1 MSSSL
6 LIILLVVVWLF
17 VLAPM
22 LIRSRNPIRRTGEA
36 LAQTRTLY
44 SGGSG
49 RLVPSRGPAAADP
62 DQAEAE
68 DSHFGLPSGAGA
80 TDAELLD
87 TENWEYLLEQTLRR
101 EAAGRR
107 GEAVRRAMEERRNS
121 VSGADTAS
129 EEITTEIPAVVV
141 SDDDEAAEAVASVDE
156 RTASTVAAKI
166 GSVEDRTSEVR
177 TADIRTETE
186 SERHTPAAH
195 SPTSDAPTTSNREA
209 AESVR
214 PEVVDGELLER
225 PATRPAAEHTE
236 VADHDEDAAGIDAE
250 AVHLHRGRR
259 RHSEPEVELTDADLN
274 FAERR
279 RGRGA
284 YDPMADRKA
293 AEQRAHARQRTALML
308 VGLAAI
314 AVITA
319 LFTVPAVWWFAGGAV
334 LLLGAYLTYLR
345 RQVRLEESL
354 RRRRVERMRRARLGV
369 ESRED
374 DELSV
379 VPPRL
384 RRPGA
389 VVLETD
395 DEDPAFDVL
404 DTFDRDLDG
413 DPGHHDGRPTH
424 REPLRRAVG

>member
-22 LIRSRNPIRRTGEA
+22 LIRSRNPIRRTGDA
-36 LAQTRTLY
+36 LAETRTLY

-49 RLVPSRGPAAADP
+49 RLVPSRGRAAVDP
-62 DQAEAE
+62 VQVDAEE
-68 DSHFGLPSGAGA
+68 SFFGLPTGAGA

-87 TENWEYLLEQTLRR
+87 TETWEHLLEQTLRR

-107 GEAVRRAMEERRNS
+107 GEAVRRAMQERRGP
-121 VSGADTAS
+121 GADQGS

-141 SDDDEAAEAVASVDE
+141 ADEADSEEAVAALDE
-156 RTASTVAAKI
+156 RSASAVAAEF
-166 GSVEDRTSEVR
+166 GDLRADRARGDV
-177 TADIRTETE
+177 DDE
-186 SERHTPAAH
+186 SR
-195 SPTSDAPTTSNREA
+195 
-209 AESVR
+209 R
-214 PEVVDGELLER
+214 PVVVDGELVER
-225 PATRPAAEHTE
+225 PAGDRVAAS
-236 VADHDEDAAGIDAE
+236 ADHAEDAAGIDAE
-250 AVHLHRGRR
+250 AVLVHRGRR
-259 RHSEPEVELTDADLN
+259 RPVEPEVELTDADLD

-293 AEQRAHARQRTALML
+293 AEQRAHARQRTALI
-308 VGLAAI
+308 LAALSVVSVI
-314 AVITA
+314 VAV
-319 LFTVPAVWWFAGGAV
+319 LTVPAAWWFAGGTV
-334 LLLGAYLTYLR
+334 LLLTAYLTYLR
-345 RQVRLEESL
+345 RQVKLEESL
-354 RRRRVERMRRARLGV
+354 RRRRIERMRRARLGV

-389 VVLETD
+389 VVLEVD

-404 DTFDRDLDG
+404 DTFDRDRDS
-413 DPGHHDGRPTH
+413 DPGRRDHRTAH

>member
-22 LIRSRNPIRRTGEA
+22 LIRSRNPIRRTGDA

-49 RLVPSRGPAAADP
+49 RLVPSRGRAAADP
-62 DQAEAE
+62 VQAEVE
-68 DSHFGLPSGAGA
+68 ESLFGLPSGSGA

-87 TENWEYLLEQTLRR
+87 TETWEHLLEQTLRR

-107 GEAVRRAMEERRNS
+107 GEAVRRAMEERRNTAS
-121 VSGADTAS
+121 RGVGDQAS
-129 EEITTEIPAVVV
+129 EEITAEIPTVVV
-141 SDDDEAAEAVASVDE
+141 SEHEEAAEAVASVDE
-156 RTASTVAAKI
+156 RTASAVAVGVGTAGVRHAEV
-166 GSVEDRTSEVR
+166 GSAGARTAGVR
-177 TADIRTETE
+177 TARARSIEDVDLVEDLGTPE
-186 SERHTPAAH
+186 SA
-195 SPTSDAPTTSNREA
+195 
-209 AESVR
+209 R

-225 PATRPAAEHTE
+225 PVARPAAAP
-236 VADHDEDAAGIDAE
+236 ADHEEDAAGIDAE

-259 RHSEPEVELTDADLN
+259 RVVEPEVELTDADLD

-284 YDPMADRKA
+284 YDPMADRQA
-293 AEQRAHARQRTALML
+293 AEQRAHARQRTALIL
-308 VGLAAI
+308 VALSVV
-314 AVITA
+314 AVIAA
-319 LFTVPAVWWFAGGAV
+319 LLTVPAVWWFAGGAV
-334 LLLGAYLTYLR
+334 MLLAAYLTYLR

-354 RRRRVERMRRARLGV
+354 RRRRIERMRRARLGV

-389 VVLETD
+389 VVLEID
-395 DEDPAFDVL
+395 DEDPAFDML
-404 DTFDRDLDG
+404 DTFDRDLDS
-413 DPGHHDGRPTH
+413 DPGHHDRRQSH

>member
-22 LIRSRNPIRRTGEA
+22 LIRSRNPIRRTGDA

-49 RLVPSRGPAAADP
+49 RLVPSRGRAAADQV
-62 DQAEAE
+62 QAEDE
-68 DSHFGLPSGAGA
+68 DSLFGLPSGAGA

-87 TENWEYLLEQTLRR
+87 TETWEHLLEQTLRR

-107 GEAVRRAMEERRNS
+107 GEAVRRAMEERRAA
-121 VSGADTAS
+121 VAGDPAA
-129 EEITTEIPAVVV
+129 EEVTSEIPAVPVV
-141 SDDDEAAEAVASVDE
+141 DEHDPARAVAGVDE
-156 RTASTVAAKI
+156 RSASAVGAQVGDLRSNGVGAAA
-166 GSVEDRTSEVR
+166 
-177 TADIRTETE
+177 ADSDVSGAEADDET
-186 SERHTPAAH
+186 R
-195 SPTSDAPTTSNREA
+195 
-209 AESVR
+209 R
-214 PEVVDGELLER
+214 PVVVDGELVEGTAGGR
-225 PATRPAAEHTE
+225 TAART
-236 VADHDEDAAGIDAE
+236 DHAEDAAGIDEE
-250 AVHLHRGRR
+250 AVLTHRGRR
-259 RHSEPEVELTDADLN
+259 RPAEPEVELTDADLS

-284 YDPMADRKA
+284 YDPMADREA
-293 AEQRAHARQRTALML
+293 AEQRAHARQRTALIL
-308 VGLAAI
+308 VALSVVTVIAA
-314 AVITA
+314 
-319 LFTVPAVWWFAGGAV
+319 LLTVPAVWWFAGGSV
-334 LLLGAYLTYLR
+334 LLLAAYLTYLR
-345 RQVRLEESL
+345 RQVKLEESL

-389 VVLETD
+389 VVLEID

-404 DTFDRDLDG
+404 DTFDDHLDS
-413 DPGHHDGRPTH
+413 DPGHHDH
-424 REPLRRAVG
+424 RRRQHAPLRRAVG

>member
-22 LIRSRNPIRRTGEA
+22 LIRSRNPIRRTGDA

-49 RLVPSRGPAAADP
+49 RLVPSRGRAAADP
-62 DQAEAE
+62 VQAEPE
-68 DSHFGLPSGAGA
+68 ESVFGLPSGAGA

-87 TENWEYLLEQTLRR
+87 TETWEHLLEQTLRR

-107 GEAVRRAMEERRNS
+107 GEAVRRAMEERRAAAS
-121 VSGADTAS
+121 RGERVAGGDEAS
-129 EEITTEIPAVVV
+129 EEITSEIPAVVV
-141 SDDDEAAEAVASVDE
+141 ADDRDAARAVASVSE
-156 RTASTVAAKI
+156 RTASAVAA
-166 GSVEDRTSEVR
+166 EVGGGR
-177 TADIRTETE
+177 GD
-186 SERHTPAAH
+186 
-195 SPTSDAPTTSNREA
+195 SDARVTAARGATTRGGSDVRGDDA
-209 AESVR
+209 AADAGEDPGR
-214 PEVVDGELLER
+214 PVVVDGELVER
-225 PATRPAAEHTE
+225 SAGERTAGRT
-236 VADHDEDAAGIDAE
+236 DHAEDAAGIDEE
-250 AVHLHRGRR
+250 AVLTHRGRR
-259 RHSEPEVELTDADLN
+259 RPAEPEVELTDADLD

-284 YDPMADRKA
+284 YDPMADRQA
-293 AEQRAHARQRTALML
+293 AEQRAHARQRTALIL
-308 VGLAAI
+308 VGLSLI
-314 AVITA
+314 AVVLA
-319 LFTVPAVWWFAGGAV
+319 LLTVPAVWWFAGGAV
-334 LLLGAYLTYLR
+334 LLLAAYLTYLR
-345 RQVRLEESL
+345 RQVKLEESL
-354 RRRRVERMRRARLGV
+354 RRRRIERMRRARLGV

-374 DELSV
+374 DELSI

-389 VVLETD
+389 VVLEID

-404 DTFDRDLDG
+404 DTFHEDLDT
-413 DPGHHDGRPTH
+413 DPGRHDQRRHH

>member
-22 LIRSRNPIRRTGEA
+22 LIRSRNPIRRTGDA

-49 RLVPSRGPAAADP
+49 RLVPSRGRAAADP
-62 DQAEAE
+62 VQAEDE
-68 DSHFGLPSGAGA
+68 DSLFGLPSGAGA

-87 TENWEYLLEQTLRR
+87 TETWEHLLEQTLRR

-107 GEAVRRAMEERRNS
+107 GEAVRRAMEERLAA
-121 VSGADTAS
+121 VAGDPAA
-129 EEITTEIPAVVV
+129 EEVTSEIPAVPVV
-141 SDDDEAAEAVASVDE
+141 DEHDPARAVAGVDE
-156 RTASTVAAKI
+156 RSASAVGARVGDLRSNGVGAAA
-166 GSVEDRTSEVR
+166 
-177 TADIRTETE
+177 ADSDVSGAEADDET
-186 SERHTPAAH
+186 R
-195 SPTSDAPTTSNREA
+195 
-209 AESVR
+209 R
-214 PEVVDGELLER
+214 PVVVDGELVEGTAGGR
-225 PATRPAAEHTE
+225 TAART
-236 VADHDEDAAGIDAE
+236 DHAEDAAGIDEE
-250 AVHLHRGRR
+250 AVLTHRGRR
-259 RHSEPEVELTDADLN
+259 RPAEPEVELTDADLS

-284 YDPMADRKA
+284 YDPMADREA
-293 AEQRAHARQRTALML
+293 AEQRAHARQRTVLILVALS
-308 VGLAAI
+308 VVTVIAA
-314 AVITA
+314 
-319 LFTVPAVWWFAGGAV
+319 LLTVPAVWWFAGGSV
-334 LLLGAYLTYLR
+334 LLLAAYLTYLR
-345 RQVRLEESL
+345 RQVKLEESL

-389 VVLETD
+389 VVLEID

-404 DTFDRDLDG
+404 DTFDDHLDS
-413 DPGHHDGRPTH
+413 DPGHHDH
-424 REPLRRAVG
+424 RRRQHAPLRRAVG

>member
-22 LIRSRNPIRRTGEA
+22 LIRSRNPIRRTGDA

-49 RLVPSRGPAAADP
+49 RLVPSRGPATADP
-62 DQAEAE
+62 VQAEPE
-68 DSHFGLPSGAGA
+68 ESLFGLPTGAGA

-87 TENWEYLLEQTLRR
+87 TETWEHTLEQTLRR

-107 GEAVRRAMEERRNS
+107 GEAVRRAMEERRS
-121 VSGADTAS
+121 AAAGGGEVS
-129 EEITTEIPAVVV
+129 EEITSEIPAVVV

-156 RTASTVAAKI
+156 RTASAVAA
-166 GSVEDRTSEVR
+166 GTATAEVR
-177 TADIRTETE
+177 SADIRTADARAGDARTVAG
-186 SERHTPAAH
+186 RDAA
-195 SPTSDAPTTSNREA
+195 D
-209 AESVR
+209 SVR

-225 PATRPAAEHTE
+225 PAARPATGR
-236 VADHDEDAAGIDAE
+236 VDHAEDAAGIDAE

-259 RHSEPEVELTDADLN
+259 RHAEPEVELTDADLD

-284 YDPMADRKA
+284 YDPMADRQA
-293 AEQRAHARQRTALML
+293 AEQRAHARQRTALLL
-308 VGLAAI
+308 VGLAVV
-314 AVITA
+314 AVIAA
-319 LFTVPAVWWFAGGAV
+319 LLTVPAVWWFAGGTV
-334 LLLGAYLTYLR
+334 LLLAAYLTYLR

-389 VVLETD
+389 VVLEID

-404 DTFDRDLDG
+404 DTYDRDLDSG
-413 DPGHHDGRPTH
+413 PDHHDRRSTH

>member
-22 LIRSRNPIRRTGEA
+22 LIRSRNPIRRTGDA

-49 RLVPSRGPAAADP
+49 RLVPSRGRAAADP
-62 DQAEAE
+62 VQAEDE
-68 DSHFGLPSGAGA
+68 DSLFGLPSGAGA

-87 TENWEYLLEQTLRR
+87 TETWEHLLEQTLRR

-107 GEAVRRAMEERRNS
+107 GEAVRRAMEERRAA
-121 VSGADTAS
+121 VAGDPAA
-129 EEITTEIPAVVV
+129 EEVTSEIPAITVA
-141 SDDDEAAEAVASVDE
+141 DEQDPVRAVASVDE
-156 RTASTVAAKI
+156 RSASAVGARVGDLRSGGGAASGVGAAAADSDVSGAVADD
-166 GSVEDRTSEVR
+166 EM
-177 TADIRTETE
+177 
-186 SERHTPAAH
+186 RHA
-195 SPTSDAPTTSNREA
+195 
-209 AESVR
+209 V
-214 PEVVDGELLER
+214 VVDGELVEGTAGER
-225 PATRPAAEHTE
+225 TAART
-236 VADHDEDAAGIDAE
+236 DHAEDAAGIDEE
-250 AVHLHRGRR
+250 AVLTHRGRR
-259 RHSEPEVELTDADLN
+259 RPAEPEVELTDADLS

-284 YDPMADRKA
+284 YDPMADREA
-293 AEQRAHARQRTALML
+293 AEQRAHARQRTALIL
-308 VGLAAI
+308 VALSVVTVIAA
-314 AVITA
+314 
-319 LFTVPAVWWFAGGAV
+319 LLTVPAVWWFAGGSV
-334 LLLGAYLTYLR
+334 LLLAAYLTYLR
-345 RQVRLEESL
+345 RQVKLEESL

-389 VVLETD
+389 VVLEID

-404 DTFDRDLDG
+404 DTFDDHLDS
-413 DPGHHDGRPTH
+413 DPGHHDH
-424 REPLRRAVG
+424 RRRQHVPLRRAVG

>member
-22 LIRSRNPIRRTGEA
+22 LIRSRNPIRRTGDA

-49 RLVPSRGPAAADP
+49 RLVPSRARAAADP
-62 DQAEAE
+62 VQAEPE
-68 DSHFGLPSGAGA
+68 ESLFGLPSGSGA

-87 TENWEYLLEQTLRR
+87 TETWEHLLEQTLRR

-107 GEAVRRAMEERRNS
+107 GEAVRRAMEERR
-121 VSGADTAS
+121 GAASRGDQVS
-129 EEITTEIPAVVV
+129 EEITAEIPAVVV
-141 SDDDEAAEAVASVDE
+141 SGEDEAADAVASVDE
-156 RTASTVAAKI
+156 RTASTVAAR
-166 GSVEDRTSEVR
+166 VD
-177 TADIRTETE
+177 ADVAR
-186 SERHTPAAH
+186 
-195 SPTSDAPTTSNREA
+195 A
-209 AESVR
+209 AEDVDVADDADTVDSER

-225 PATRPAAEHTE
+225 PAARPA

-250 AVHLHRGRR
+250 AVRLHRGRR
-259 RHSEPEVELTDADLN
+259 RAAEPEVELTDADLD

-284 YDPMADRKA
+284 YDPMADRAA
-293 AEQRAHARQRTALML
+293 AEQRAHARQRTALIL
-308 VGLAAI
+308 VGLSVV
-314 AVITA
+314 AVIAA
-319 LFTVPAVWWFAGGAV
+319 LLTVPAVWWFAGGAV
-334 LLLGAYLTYLR
+334 TLLAAYLTYLR

-354 RRRRVERMRRARLGV
+354 RRRRIERMRRARLGV

-389 VVLETD
+389 VVLEID

-404 DTFDRDLDG
+404 DTYDRDLDAG
-413 DPGHHDGRPTH
+413 PDRHDRRQPH

>member
-22 LIRSRNPIRRTGEA
+22 LIRSRNPIRRTGDA

-49 RLVPSRGPAAADP
+49 RLVPTRGRAAGDP
-62 DQAEAE
+62 TQVEAE
-68 DSHFGLPSGAGA
+68 DSVFGLPSGAGA

-87 TENWEYLLEQTLRR
+87 TETWEHLLEQTLRR

-107 GEAVRRAMEERRNS
+107 GEAVRRAMEERRAAAT
-121 VSGADTAS
+121 GDQAS
-129 EEITTEIPAVVV
+129 EEITSEIPAVVV
-141 SDDDEAAEAVASVDE
+141 SDDHDSVGAVDSVDSVDE
-156 RTASTVAAKI
+156 RTASAVA
-166 GSVEDRTSEVR
+166 VEVGDVRAAGVDRDGAA
-177 TADIRTETE
+177 ADVSATGAQDET
-186 SERHTPAAH
+186 RQP
-195 SPTSDAPTTSNREA
+195 
-209 AESVR
+209 V
-214 PEVVDGELLER
+214 VVDGELVEGPEGQR
-225 PATRPAAEHTE
+225 TATS
-236 VADHDEDAAGIDAE
+236 ADHEEDAAGIDEE
-250 AVHLHRGRR
+250 AVLTHRGRR
-259 RHSEPEVELTDADLN
+259 RPAEPEVELTDADLD

-284 YDPMADRKA
+284 YDPMADRLA
-293 AEQRAHARQRTALML
+293 AQQRAHARQRTALIL
-308 VGLAAI
+308 VALSVV

-319 LFTVPAVWWFAGGAV
+319 LLTVPAVWWFAGGSV
-334 LLLGAYLTYLR
+334 LLLVAYLTYLR

-374 DELSV
+374 DELSI

-389 VVLETD
+389 VVLEID

-404 DTFDRDLDG
+404 DTVDEGLDSG
-413 DPGHHDGRPTH
+413 PGHHDHRRRH

>member
-22 LIRSRNPIRRTGEA
+22 LIRSRNPIRRTGDA

-49 RLVPSRGPAAADP
+49 RLVPSRGRAAADP
-62 DQAEAE
+62 VQAESE
-68 DSHFGLPSGAGA
+68 ESVFGLPTGAGA

-87 TENWEYLLEQTLRR
+87 TETWEHLLEQTLRR

-107 GEAVRRAMEERRNS
+107 GEAVRRAMEERRAAATGGER
-121 VSGADTAS
+121 VHGDEQAS
-129 EEITTEIPAVVV
+129 EEITSEIPAVVV
-141 SDDDEAAEAVASVDE
+141 ADERDAVRAVAAV
-156 RTASTVAAKI
+156 
-166 GSVEDRTSEVR
+166 
-177 TADIRTETE
+177 
-186 SERHTPAAH
+186 SERSASAVATDVGDVRAGADVRAG
-195 SPTSDAPTTSNREA
+195 DAGGDADEDAR
-209 AESVR
+209 R
-214 PEVVDGELLER
+214 PVVVDGELVER
-225 PATRPAAEHTE
+225 SAGERSAGSTGHA
-236 VADHDEDAAGIDAE
+236 EDAAGIDEE
-250 AVHLHRGRR
+250 AVLTHRGRR
-259 RHSEPEVELTDADLN
+259 RPAEPEVELTDADLD

-284 YDPMADRKA
+284 YDPMADRQA
-293 AEQRAHARQRTALML
+293 AEQRAHARQRTALIL
-308 VGLAAI
+308 VGLSVV
-314 AVITA
+314 AVVLA
-319 LFTVPAVWWFAGGAV
+319 LLTVPAVWWFAGGSV
-334 LLLGAYLTYLR
+334 LLLAAYLTYLR
-345 RQVRLEESL
+345 RQVKLEESL
-354 RRRRVERMRRARLGV
+354 RRRRIERMRRARLGV

-374 DELSV
+374 DELSI

-389 VVLETD
+389 VVLEID

-404 DTFDRDLDG
+404 DTYREDLDT
-413 DPGHHDGRPTH
+413 DPGHHAQRRHH

>member
-22 LIRSRNPIRRTGEA
+22 LIRSRNPIRRTGDA

-49 RLVPSRGPAAADP
+49 RLVPSRGRAAADP
-62 DQAEAE
+62 VQVDAEE
-68 DSHFGLPSGAGA
+68 SVFGLPTGAGA

-87 TENWEYLLEQTLRR
+87 TETWEHLLEQTLRR

-107 GEAVRRAMEERRNS
+107 GEAVRRAMEERRAAATAEPTAGP
-121 VSGADTAS
+121 GAGPSAQPSARPSAARASEPTS
-129 EEITTEIPAVVV
+129 EEITSEIPAVVV
-141 SDDDEAAEAVASVDE
+141 SDERDSVRAVEALDEHTASAVAAE
-156 RTASTVAAKI
+156 
-166 GSVEDRTSEVR
+166 
-177 TADIRTETE
+177 
-186 SERHTPAAH
+186 
-195 SPTSDAPTTSNREA
+195 TT
-209 AESVR
+209 R
-214 PEVVDGELLER
+214 PVVVDGELVER
-225 PATRPAAEHTE
+225 ATGERHATAT
-236 VADHDEDAAGIDAE
+236 DHAEDAAGIDAE
-250 AVHLHRGRR
+250 AVLTHRGRR
-259 RHSEPEVELTDADLN
+259 RPAEPEVELTDADLH

-284 YDPMADRKA
+284 YDPMADREA
-293 AEQRAHARQRTALML
+293 AEKRAHARQRTALML
-308 VGLAAI
+308 VALSVVAVVAA
-314 AVITA
+314 
-319 LFTVPAVWWFAGGAV
+319 LLTVPAVWWFAGGSV
-334 LLLGAYLTYLR
+334 LLLAAYLTYLR

-389 VVLETD
+389 VVLEVD
-395 DEDPAFDVL
+395 DEDPAFDML
-404 DTFDRDLDG
+404 DTYDQGLDS
-413 DPGHHDGRPTH
+413 DPGHHDHPRRS

>member
-22 LIRSRNPIRRTGEA
+22 LIRSRNPIRRTGDA

-49 RLVPSRGPAAADP
+49 RLVPSRGRAAADP
-62 DQAEAE
+62 VQAEIE
-68 DSHFGLPSGAGA
+68 ESVFGLPSGAGS

-87 TENWEYLLEQTLRR
+87 TETWEHLLEQTLRR

-107 GEAVRRAMEERRNS
+107 GEAVRRAMEERRAS
-121 VSGADTAS
+121 ATSDPAS
-129 EEITTEIPAVVV
+129 EEITSEIPAVVV
-141 SDDDEAAEAVASVDE
+141 ADEQDSIRAVASVDV
-156 RTASTVAAKI
+156 RTASAVA
-166 GSVEDRTSEVR
+166 TEVGAVR
-177 TADIRTETE
+177 GDGAGADVSGVGPVDE
-186 SERHTPAAH
+186 SA
-195 SPTSDAPTTSNREA
+195 
-209 AESVR
+209 R
-214 PEVVDGELLER
+214 PVVVDGELVER
-225 PATRPAAEHTE
+225 PAGERTTART
-236 VADHDEDAAGIDAE
+236 DHAEDAAGIDAE
-250 AVHLHRGRR
+250 AVLTHRGRR
-259 RHSEPEVELTDADLN
+259 RPAEPEVELTDADLD

-284 YDPMADRKA
+284 YDPMADREA
-293 AEQRAHARQRTALML
+293 AEQRAHARQRTALIL
-308 VGLAAI
+308 VALSVISVVAA
-314 AVITA
+314 
-319 LFTVPAVWWFAGGAV
+319 LLTVSAVWWFAGGSV
-334 LLLGAYLTYLR
+334 LLLAAYLTYLR
-345 RQVRLEESL
+345 RQVKLEESL

-389 VVLETD
+389 VVLEVD
-395 DEDPAFDVL
+395 DEDPAFDML
-404 DTFDRDLDG
+404 DTFDEGLDTE
-413 DPGHHDGRPTH
+413 PGHFDHPRRH

>member
-22 LIRSRNPIRRTGEA
+22 LIRSRNPIRRTGDA

-49 RLVPSRGPAAADP
+49 RLVPSRGRAATDPA
-62 DQAEAE
+62 QVETE
-68 DSHFGLPSGAGA
+68 ESVFGLPTGAGA

-87 TENWEYLLEQTLRR
+87 TETWEHLLEQTLRR

-107 GEAVRRAMEERRNS
+107 GEAVRRAMEERRNAAA
-121 VSGADTAS
+121 ADDPGS
-129 EEITTEIPAVVV
+129 EEVTSEIPAVVV
-141 SDDDEAAEAVASVDE
+141 SDDAASIRAVESIDEHS
-156 RTASTVAAKI
+156 ASTVAAETAI
-166 GSVEDRTSEVR
+166 ADGPDIDGPDAGDAVGGSG
-177 TADIRTETE
+177 
-186 SERHTPAAH
+186 
-195 SPTSDAPTTSNREA
+195 
-209 AESVR
+209 R
-214 PEVVDGELLER
+214 PVVVDGELVER
-225 PATRPAAEHTE
+225 PAASRSAAQS
-236 VADHDEDAAGIDAE
+236 DHAEDAAGIDEEE
-250 AVHLHRGRR
+250 ALVHRGRR
-259 RHSEPEVELTDADLN
+259 RPVEPEVELTDADLD

-308 VGLAAI
+308 VGLSVV
-314 AVITA
+314 AVIAA
-319 LFTVPAVWWFAGGAV
+319 LLTIPAVWWFAGGSV
-334 LLLGAYLTYLR
+334 LLLTAYLTYLR

-389 VVLETD
+389 VVLEVD
-395 DEDPAFDVL
+395 DEDPAFDML
-404 DTFDRDLDG
+404 DTYDRDLDT
-413 DPGHHDGRPTH
+413 DPVHDYRH
-424 REPLRRAVG
+424 NREPLRRAVG

>member
-22 LIRSRNPIRRTGEA
+22 LIRSRNPIRRTGDA

-49 RLVPSRGPAAADP
+49 RLVPSRGRAAADP
-62 DQAEAE
+62 VQAEPE
-68 DSHFGLPSGAGA
+68 ESLFGLPSGSGA

-87 TENWEYLLEQTLRR
+87 TETWGHLLEQTLRR

-107 GEAVRRAMEERRNS
+107 GEAVRRAMEERRS
-121 VSGADTAS
+121 AASAGDQAS
-129 EEITTEIPAVVV
+129 EEITAEIPAVVE
-141 SDDDEAAEAVASVDE
+141 SGEREAAEAVAAVDE
-156 RTASTVAAKI
+156 RTASTVAAE
-166 GSVEDRTSEVR
+166 VE
-177 TADIRTETE
+177 AD
-186 SERHTPAAH
+186 
-195 SPTSDAPTTSNREA
+195 TSDPE
-209 AESVR
+209 R
-214 PEVVDGELLER
+214 PQVVDGELLER
-225 PATRPAAEHTE
+225 PAARPAEA
-236 VADHDEDAAGIDAE
+236 AHDEDAAGIDAE
-250 AVHLHRGRR
+250 AVRLHRGRR
-259 RHSEPEVELTDADLN
+259 RAAEPEVELTDADLD

-284 YDPMADRKA
+284 YDPMADREA
-293 AEQRAHARQRTALML
+293 AEQRAHARQRTALIL
-308 VGLAAI
+308 VGLSVV
-314 AVITA
+314 AVIAA
-319 LFTVPAVWWFAGGAV
+319 LLTVPAVWWFAGGAV
-334 LLLGAYLTYLR
+334 TLLAAYLTYLR

-354 RRRRVERMRRARLGV
+354 RRRRIERMRRARLGV

-389 VVLETD
+389 VVLEID

-404 DTFDRDLDG
+404 DTYDRDLDSG
-413 DPGHHDGRPTH
+413 PDRHDRRQPH

>member
-22 LIRSRNPIRRTGEA
+22 LIRSRNPIRRTGDA

-49 RLVPSRGPAAADP
+49 RLVPSRGRAAADP
-62 DQAEAE
+62 VQAEDE
-68 DSHFGLPSGAGA
+68 NSLFGLPSGAGA

-87 TENWEYLLEQTLRR
+87 TETWEHLLEQTLRR

-107 GEAVRRAMEERRNS
+107 GEAVRRAMEERRAA
-121 VSGADTAS
+121 VAGDPAA
-129 EEITTEIPAVVV
+129 EEVTSEIPTV
-141 SDDDEAAEAVASVDE
+141 SVADEQDPVRAVASVDE
-156 RTASTVAAKI
+156 RSASAVGARVGDLRPGGGAAS
-166 GSVEDRTSEVR
+166 GAGAAA
-177 TADIRTETE
+177 ADSDVSGAEADDET
-186 SERHTPAAH
+186 R
-195 SPTSDAPTTSNREA
+195 
-209 AESVR
+209 R
-214 PEVVDGELLER
+214 PVVVDGELVEGTAGER
-225 PATRPAAEHTE
+225 TAART
-236 VADHDEDAAGIDAE
+236 DHAEDAAGIDEE
-250 AVHLHRGRR
+250 AVLTHRGRR
-259 RHSEPEVELTDADLN
+259 RPAEPEVELTDADLS

-284 YDPMADRKA
+284 YDPMADREA
-293 AEQRAHARQRTALML
+293 AEQRAHARQRTALIL
-308 VGLAAI
+308 VALSVVTVIAA
-314 AVITA
+314 
-319 LFTVPAVWWFAGGAV
+319 LLTVPAVWWFAGGSV
-334 LLLGAYLTYLR
+334 LLLAAYLTYLR
-345 RQVRLEESL
+345 RQVKLEESL
-354 RRRRVERMRRARLGV
+354 RRRRIERMRRARLGV

-389 VVLETD
+389 VVLEID

-404 DTFDRDLDG
+404 DTFDDHLDS
-413 DPGHHDGRPTH
+413 DPGHHDH
-424 REPLRRAVG
+424 RRRQHAPLRRAVG

>member
-22 LIRSRNPIRRTGEA
+22 LIRSRNPIRRTGDA

-49 RLVPSRGPAAADP
+49 RLVPSRGRAAADQV
-62 DQAEAE
+62 QAEDE
-68 DSHFGLPSGAGA
+68 DSLFGLPSGAGA

-87 TENWEYLLEQTLRR
+87 TETWEHLLEQTLRR

-107 GEAVRRAMEERRNS
+107 GEAVRRAMEERLAA
-121 VSGADTAS
+121 VAGDPAA
-129 EEITTEIPAVVV
+129 EEVTSEIPAVPVV
-141 SDDDEAAEAVASVDE
+141 DEHDPARAVAGVDE
-156 RTASTVAAKI
+156 RSASAVGAQVGDLRSNGVGAAA
-166 GSVEDRTSEVR
+166 
-177 TADIRTETE
+177 ADSDVSGAEADDET
-186 SERHTPAAH
+186 R
-195 SPTSDAPTTSNREA
+195 
-209 AESVR
+209 R
-214 PEVVDGELLER
+214 PVVVDGELVEGTAGGR
-225 PATRPAAEHTE
+225 TAART
-236 VADHDEDAAGIDAE
+236 DHAEDAAGIDEE
-250 AVHLHRGRR
+250 AVLTHRGRR
-259 RHSEPEVELTDADLN
+259 RPAEPEVELTDADLS

-284 YDPMADRKA
+284 YDPMADREA
-293 AEQRAHARQRTALML
+293 AEQRAHARQRTVLILVALS
-308 VGLAAI
+308 VVTVIAA
-314 AVITA
+314 
-319 LFTVPAVWWFAGGAV
+319 LLTVPAVWWFAGGSV
-334 LLLGAYLTYLR
+334 LLLAAYLTYLR
-345 RQVRLEESL
+345 RQVKLEESL

-389 VVLETD
+389 VVLEID

-404 DTFDRDLDG
+404 DTFDDHLDS
-413 DPGHHDGRPTH
+413 DPGHHDH
-424 REPLRRAVG
+424 RRRQHAPLRRAVG

>member
-22 LIRSRNPIRRTGEA
+22 LIRSRNPIRRTGDA

-49 RLVPSRGPAAADP
+49 RLVPSRGRAAVDP
-62 DQAEAE
+62 VRVESD
-68 DSHFGLPSGAGA
+68 DSLFGLPSGAGA

-87 TENWEYLLEQTLRR
+87 PDTWEHLLEQTLRR
-101 EAAGRR
+101 ESAGKR
-107 GEAVRRAMEERRNS
+107 GEAVRRAMEERRDS
-121 VSGADTAS
+121 ASGNDSASGTAPATEVDTPGEITP
-129 EEITTEIPAVVV
+129 EEVTTEIPAVVV
-141 SDDDEAAEAVASVDE
+141 SAGHGTVDAGAVDAGPAEDH
-156 RTASTVAAKI
+156 
-166 GSVEDRTSEVR
+166 G
-177 TADIRTETE
+177 
-186 SERHTPAAH
+186 
-195 SPTSDAPTTSNREA
+195 
-209 AESVR
+209 R
-214 PEVVDGELLER
+214 PEVVDGELVER
-225 PATRPAAEHTE
+225 AAERYS
-236 VADHDEDAAGIDAE
+236 AQDDHAEDAAGIDAE
-250 AVHLHRGRR
+250 AVHVHRGRR
-259 RHSEPEVELTDADLN
+259 RPVEPEVELTDADLD

-284 YDPMADRKA
+284 YDPMADREA
-293 AEQRAHARQRTALML
+293 AEQRAHARQRTALIL
-308 VGLAAI
+308 VALSVVAVLAA
-314 AVITA
+314 
-319 LFTVPAVWWFAGGAV
+319 LLTVPAVWWFAGGAV
-334 LLLGAYLTYLR
+334 LLLASYLTYLR
-345 RQVRLEESL
+345 RQVRLEDSL

-389 VVLETD
+389 VVLEVD
-395 DEDPAFDVL
+395 DEDPAFDTL
-404 DTFDRDLDG
+404 DTFEHDRG
-413 DPGHHDGRPTH
+413 TDPGRNDRRHDQRPGRHDQRPGRHDQRAAHQDRRTGH